1 MFTRWRMC
9 CSGKKEKKEK
19 KEKRE
24 KKDKG
29 RPSSRDGGGAAAG
42 GGAAQTEEE
51 RAAALL
57 ETRDE
62 EGLHSSQARLKVVS
76 LEEMAGSTTR

>member
-1 MFTRWRMC
+1 MAHVL
-9 CSGKKEKKEK
+9 SGKKEKKEK

-29 RPSSRDGGGAAAG
+29 RPSSRDGGGAAAAG

-62 EGLHSSQARLKVVS
+62 EGVHSSQARLKVVS